1 MKVVMSVLA
10 LSLVALA
17 AIPFIV
23 DIEDEPQVES
33 SIVVSKNGPSIKI
46 DNNLHVNP
54 NGTLGVQLGNTCV
67 STTGKVS
74 TCF

>member
-1 MKVVMSVLA
+1 MKVIMSVLA
-10 LSLVALA
+10 LSLVALSA
-17 AIPFIV
+17 VPFIV
-23 DIEDEPQVES
+23 DVEDETQVES
-33 SIVVSKNGPSIKI
+33 SIIVSKNGPAVKI